1 MINIVAEIG
10 INHNGVMGRAKDM
23 IKNLSGGY
31 VTHVKFQKATPELF
45 IGPQKMA
52 LPHPNPKNSFGETYG
67 DHKNYL
73 EFTPKQHAELKAYA
87 EYHGLKYAVSVCD
100 DQALKEMVEIK
111 PAYIKV
117 PSCLNSDLRFINK
130 IATTWSGQIHISLG
144 MTSKEDRER
153 IMAYCLKFGDRVVFY
168 HCTSD
173 YSGNGPIYMPKEFVG
188 NYNGFSCHYPDT
200 AFGTVA
206 VSRGAKWLEYHA
218 TFDRE
223 SKGTDHAISLT
234 IAEFKQL
241 GKSCNVLHK
250 ITERPDAVPE
260 NELKDYARLKK

>member
-10 INHNGVMGRAKDM
+10 INHNGVIGRAKDM
-23 IKNLSGGY
+23 IKQLSGGH

-45 IGPQKMA
+45 VGPEKMA

-67 DHKNYL
+67 DHKKYL
-73 EFTPKQHAELKAYA
+73 ELSQKQHAELKSYA

-100 DQALKEMVEIK
+100 DQALKEMIELK

-117 PSCLNSDLRFINK
+117 PSCLNSDLRFLNK
-130 IATTWSGQIHISLG
+130 IGSSWDGQIHISLG

-153 IMAYCLKFGDRVVFY
+153 IMAYCLKFGNRVIFY

-173 YSGNGPIYMPKEFVG
+173 YSGNGPIYMPDQFSG
-188 NYNGFSCHYPDT
+188 NYIGYSCHYPDT
-200 AFGTVA
+200 AFGVVA
-206 VSRGAKWLEYHA
+206 VSRGAKWLEYHT

-223 SKGTDHAISLT
+223 SKGTDHPISLT
-234 IAEFKQL
+234 IPEFKQL
-241 GKSCNVLHK
+241 GRSTSVLYK
-250 ITERPDAVPE
+250 IQPRPDELPFNEMNDAV
-260 NELKDYARLKK
+260 RLKK